1 AKAQPVLNQ
10 YLDRFKLETLPAP
23 EFVRTP
29 GYLIDGEWVVTIR
42 CAEAFDRTLRLY
54 AGAGVV
60 GESTPDGERA
70 ETAAKFRTMLD
81 ALGID

>member
-1 AKAQPVLNQ
+1 MLGWVDA
-10 YLDRFKLETLPAP
+10 R
-23 EFVRTP
+23 
-29 GYLIDGEWVVTIR
+29 GDGEWVVTIR

-81 ALGID
+81 ALGIDHDAATGAAREFA